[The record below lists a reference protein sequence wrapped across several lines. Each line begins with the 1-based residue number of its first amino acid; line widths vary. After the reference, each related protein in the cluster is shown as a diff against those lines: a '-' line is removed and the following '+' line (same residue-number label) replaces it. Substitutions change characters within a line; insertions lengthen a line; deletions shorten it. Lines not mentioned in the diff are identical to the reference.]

1 MDDLILQ
8 ADNEPSSGFSFRW
21 TNAGSLENKGWE
33 AGLNIGVF
41 DGDDFSW
48 STGAS
53 WFKNESEITELTVNS
68 FDTQGFGTGLGTFRI
83 EEGKSA
89 TQIVGNDANGDVVAL
104 GDAEPDFQMSF
115 NNDVNFKN
123 LSLSFLFHWKKG
135 GDNVNLSRLLSD
147 FGQTSAD
154 YDDTTLDPTGQM
166 VNGDF
171 RIASFRAGIAEPFV
185 EDASY
190 LKLREVGLYYTVTK
204 KMLAGVIGGNLDSV
218 KIGFSGHNLVSI
230 FDYNSYDP
238 EVSNF
243 GSTAAGIG
251 IEVAPFPSSKRYMFH
266 LAVGL

>member
-1 MDDLILQ
+1 MNAKIIEGDDL
-8 ADNEPSSGFSFRW
+8 SW
-21 TNAGSLENKGWE
+21 
-33 AGLNIGVF
+33 
-41 DGDDFSW
+41 DF
-48 STGAS
+48 GAS
-53 WFKNESEITELTVNS
+53 WFRNRSEITELTVNS

-89 TQIVGNDANGDVVAL
+89 TQIVGNDENGNVVAL
-104 GDAEPDFQMSF
+104 GDAAPDFQMSF
-115 NNDVNFKN
+115 NNSLYYKN
-123 LSLSFLFHWKKG
+123 WSLSFLFHWKKG

-154 YDDTTLDPTGQM
+154 YDDTSLDPAGVM
-166 VNGDF
+166 VNGDY
-171 RIASFRAGIAEPFV
+171 RIASFRAGIAAPFV

-190 LKLREVGLYYTVTK
+190 LKMREIGIYYTITA
-204 KMLAGVIGGNLDSV
+204 KMLSGVIGGNIDSV
-218 KIGFSGHNLVSI
+218 KLGFSGHNLINV

-243 GSTAAGIG
+243 GSAAAGIG